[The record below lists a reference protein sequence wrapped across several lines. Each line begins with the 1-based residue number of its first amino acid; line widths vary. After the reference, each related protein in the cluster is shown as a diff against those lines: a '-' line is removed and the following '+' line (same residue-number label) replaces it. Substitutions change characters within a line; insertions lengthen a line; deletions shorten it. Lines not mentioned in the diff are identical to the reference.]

1 MMPNV
6 RDFSKVLF
14 WFQAK
19 NRHGVHSP
27 FIYEFLDRA
36 VYAPGVKQGAPGQRL
51 LRAVRVHFNPKRIW
65 MASNLPANPGFRG
78 NPEADT
84 ALGGPPYDLLVFDKP
99 SHEVGEIL
107 NNPGQWHNDSIVYLG
122 NLRGSAS
129 AYAMW
134 EQISQHPSIRVV
146 VESYREGLLFFR
158 KEQVQ
163 QHFKIRT

>member
-1 MMPNV
+1 MSGI
-6 RDFSKVLF
+6 FSKVHF

-36 VYAPGVKQGAPGQRL
+36 VYTPGVKQGVSRERL
-51 LRAVRVHFNPKRIW
+51 LRAVRVHFNPKCIW
-65 MASNLPANPGFRG
+65 MASNLPANSEVRED
-78 NPEADT
+78 PEADST
-84 ALGGPPYDLLVFDKP
+84 LTGPPFDLLVFDKP

-107 NNPGQWHNDSIVYLG
+107 NDPGQWHNDSIVYLG

-134 EQISQHPSIRVV
+134 EQISLHPSIRVV

-158 KEQVQ
+158 KEQAK